1 MREVTDGTD
10 VRDDDEGTERFVNGT
25 GAGGGT
31 AAAGQGTF
39 DSAVREHTA
48 PETAP
53 DSAAPATTGSRGA
66 GFAAGSQVLVRDEQ
80 WLVKKVDP
88 TTYDGWMVEV
98 TGVSSLV
105 RGMDAVFYEKLDHIE
120 PLDPDKTRLVPDS
133 SPNHRKARLYLEAVI
148 RKTALPQTEHGL
160 ALVGNF
166 LMDEQTH
173 QLRPAQLALSMENPQ
188 PRVLVADVVGLGKT
202 LEIGILLAELI
213 RRGRGERILVVTPA
227 HVLEQFQ
234 RELWTRFSI
243 PLVRLDSTGIQRIQQ
258 DIPAG
263 RNPFAYFKRAIISVD
278 TLKSDVYAHH
288 LENTDWDAV
297 VIDESH
303 NLVNRGTKN
312 NELARLLARRSD
324 AFVLASATP
333 HNGDAES
340 FAELI
345 GMLDEAAIADPTSY
359 DVKDLGHL
367 YIRRTKTDREV
378 RDSLKGAWADRGP
391 SRPVITKATDREQA
405 VLEELAARW
414 IPRDSAAS
422 SVCVDSMVAY
432 NLLKAF
438 LSSHR
443 AFQHSVAA
451 RTATLA
457 KPLKG
462 RKGQDP
468 AQLEAARR
476 IEREAIVDLAR
487 LADELGDVD
496 SSKLEALVEVLKEI
510 GVGPGSDTRVVV
522 FSERIP
528 TLKWLAETVPARLG
542 FPRATQLDQAEKKSE
557 SWKAYGGVV
566 EVMHGDSTGEEEQQ
580 RIVEEF
586 GLGTAPVRLL
596 FTGDVASEGVN
607 LHQQCH
613 QLIHYDLPWSLIRIE
628 QRNGRIDRYGQ
639 KHKPQFR
646 AMVLTSDTEW
656 RTDDATGEPLPLDD
670 RLVGAKLLAREEEAH
685 RIEGTAEAVTGI
697 YRAKEEEDRL
707 TRDLIA
713 GRTVEESIKRSA
725 GAGGG
730 AKAML
735 ARAMGNVGAKKP
747 TDDVPRATVPSLFG
761 TPGGAP
767 ATAGYFDEALRQ
779 VCDPIS
785 PDIALKL
792 RREKDGTIAFRPPA
806 DLLYRLKALPKS
818 YLTEQQIMPT
828 ANTEARIRLTFDKGL
843 AAKRLEVAREES
855 GSQWPNVSYVS
866 DVHPVLDWV
875 TDKALAAL
883 RHDEAFVL
891 AFDPDRKKAGDIDPE
906 LPAALDGPVYLVQ
919 GSYSNKAGRPT
930 VVEWMAVAG
939 LPDAPRTYRMDD
951 AFLAACRVGPSM
963 PGRAVPVNLPAL
975 QRQVPAAVG
984 EARRFLEGR
993 EAEYGRRID
1002 AVLAPYEKRVTEW
1015 KQAALFTAEAR
1026 RSQKAKNDVNLTAD
1040 RRRTLIRSLRTSGA
1054 PLLRLLAVL
1063 EPLAATPAPP
1073 TAAPAEPAATDLPD
1087 AGETTAR

>member
-1 MREVTDGTD
+1 MRDIK
-10 VRDDDEGTERFVNGT
+10 DDEGTERFVS
-25 GAGGGT
+25 GAEVVGGVAT
-31 AAAGQGTF
+31 GQGTF
-39 DSAVREHTA
+39 DAVDREQPAPGASADASSGAVPRSQRPRFA
-48 PETAP
+48 P
-53 DSAAPATTGSRGA
+53 
-66 GFAAGSQVLVRDEQ
+66 GSQVRVRDEQ
-80 WLVKKVDP
+80 WLVKKVSD

-105 RGMDAVFYEKLDHIE
+105 RGMDAVFYERLDQIE
-120 PLDPDKTRLVPDS
+120 PLDPDRTRLVPDS

-160 ALVGNF
+160 ALIGNF
-166 LMDEQTH
+166 LMDQQTH

-188 PRVLVADVVGLGKT
+188 PRVLIADVVGLGKT

-288 LENTDWDAV
+288 LENTEWDAV

-303 NLVNRGTKN
+303 NLVNRNTKN
-312 NELARLLARRSD
+312 NSLARLLARRTD
-324 AFVLASATP
+324 ALVLASATP
-333 HNGDAES
+333 HNGDGES

-345 GMLDEAAIADPTSY
+345 GMLDEAAIADPSAY

-367 YIRRTKTDREV
+367 YIRRTKTDPEV

-391 SRPVITKATDREQA
+391 SRPVIAKAGTKEQA

-414 IPRDSAAS
+414 IPRDPAAS

-443 AFQHSVAA
+443 AFQDSVAT
-451 RTATLA
+451 RTKTLD

-468 AQLEAARR
+468 VQLEAARQ
-476 IEREAIVDLAR
+476 IERKAIVDLAR
-487 LADELGDVD
+487 LAGDLGDDD
-496 SSKLEALVEVLKEI
+496 SCKLEALVEALKEI

-522 FSERIP
+522 FSERVP

-542 FPRATQLDQAEKKSE
+542 FREVKELEPAERE
-557 SWKAYGGVV
+557 SRPWKAYGGAV
-566 EVMHGDSTGEEEQQ
+566 EVMHGDATGEDEQQ
-580 RIVEEF
+580 RIVENF
-586 GLGTAPVRLL
+586 GLRTAPVRLL

-639 KHKPQFR
+639 KEKPQFR
-646 AMVLTSDTEW
+646 AMVLTSDVKW
-656 RTDDATGEPLPLDD
+656 RTDDTTGESLPLDD

-713 GRTVEESIKRSA
+713 GRTVEESIKQSSV
-725 GAGGG
+725 GGG

-735 ARAMGNVGAKKP
+735 GRLMGNVGAKKP

-761 TPGGAP
+761 AVGSTS
-767 ATAGYFDEALRQ
+767 ATSDYFDEALRQ
-779 VCDPIS
+779 VCHPIS

-792 RREKDGTIAFRPPA
+792 RREQDGTIAFQPPS

-818 YLTEQQIMPT
+818 YLTEQEILPT
-828 ANTEARIRLTFDKGL
+828 AQREGRIRLTFDKGL
-843 AAKRLEVAREES
+843 AGKRLEVAREDS
-855 GSQWPNVSYVS
+855 KSQWPNVSYVS

-883 RHDEAFVL
+883 HHDEAFVI
-891 AFDPDRKKAGDIDPE
+891 AFDADAAKAAEIDPE
-906 LPAALDGPVYLVQ
+906 LPAALDGPVYLLQ
-919 GSYSNKAGRPT
+919 GIHSNKAGRPT

-939 LPDAPRTYRMDD
+939 LPDAPRVYRMDD
-951 AFLAACRVGPSM
+951 AFLAACRVGPTM
-963 PGRAVPVNLPAL
+963 PGRAAPVNRELL
-975 QRQVPAAVG
+975 QSWVPDAVA
-984 EARRFLEGR
+984 EARRFLESR
-993 EAEYGRRID
+993 ETEYTQQINT
-1002 AVLAPYEKRVTEW
+1002 VLAPYEKRVTEW
-1015 KQAALFTAEAR
+1015 KQAALFTPAAR
-1026 RSQKAKNDVNLTAD
+1026 RSQKAKNDVSLTAD

-1063 EPLAATPAPP
+1063 EPLAATPASP
-1073 TAAPAEPAATDLPD
+1073 TGAPAATALPD

>member
-1 MREVTDGTD
+1 MRD
-10 VRDDDEGTERFVNGT
+10 VRDDEGTERFVS
-25 GAGGGT
+25 GAGAVDGT
-31 AAAGQGTF
+31 TSMNQGTF
-39 DSAVREHTA
+39 DSVDGSMVRERTA
-48 PETAP
+48 PVAP
-53 DSAAPATTGSRGA
+53 SDAGPRSRRP
-66 GFAAGSQVLVRDEQ
+66 GFAPGSQVVVRDEQ
-80 WLVKKVDP
+80 WLVKKVAD
-88 TTYDGWMVEV
+88 TKYDGWMVEV
-98 TGVSSLV
+98 TGVSALV
-105 RGMDAVFYEKLDHIE
+105 RGMDAVFYDKLDHIE
-120 PLDPDKTRLVPDS
+120 PIDPDKTRLVADS

-166 LMDEQTH
+166 LMDQQTH
-173 QLRPAQLALSMENPQ
+173 QLRPAELALSKENPQ
-188 PRVLVADVVGLGKT
+188 PRVLIADVVGLGKT

-288 LENTDWDAV
+288 LENTEWDAV

-312 NELARLLARRSD
+312 NGLARLLARRSD

-345 GMLDEAAIADPTSY
+345 GMLDEAAIADSSSY

-378 RDSLKGAWADRGP
+378 RDSLKGEWADRGP
-391 SRPVITKATDREQA
+391 SCPVLAKATAKEEA

-414 IPRDSAAS
+414 IPRDPAAS

-443 AFQHSVAA
+443 AFQVSVAA
-451 RTATLA
+451 RTKTLE

-468 AQLEAARR
+468 AQLEAARQ
-476 IEREAIVDLAR
+476 IERKAIVDLAR
-487 LADELGDVD
+487 LANDLGDDD
-496 SSKLEALVEVLKEI
+496 SSKLEALIEVLKEI
-510 GVGPGSDTRVVV
+510 GVKPGSDTRVVV

-528 TLKWLAETVPARLG
+528 TLKWLAETVPERLG
-542 FPRATQLDQAEKKSE
+542 FPRTTKLEQAEEDSKP
-557 SWKAYGGVV
+557 WKAYGGVV
-566 EVMHGDSTGEEEQQ
+566 EVMHGDATGEEEQQ

-586 GLGTAPVRLL
+586 GLATKPVRLL

-607 LHQQCH
+607 LHQQCSE
-613 QLIHYDLPWSLIRIE
+613 LIHYDLPWSLIRIE

-639 KHKPQFR
+639 KKNPRFR
-646 AMVLTSDTEW
+646 ALVLTSDVEW

-697 YRAKEEEDRL
+697 YKAKDEEDRL

-713 GRTVEESIKRSA
+713 GRTVEESIKQSSST
-725 GAGGG
+725 AGGG
-730 AKAML
+730 VKAML
-735 ARAMGNVGAKKP
+735 AKAMGNVGAKKP

-761 TPGGAP
+761 TVGSTT
-767 ATAGYFDEALRQ
+767 ATSDYFDEALRQ
-779 VCDPIS
+779 VCHPIS

-792 RREKDGTIAFRPPA
+792 RREGDGTIAFQPPP
-806 DLLYRLKALPKS
+806 DLLHRLKALPKS
-818 YLTEQQIMPT
+818 YLTEQEILPT
-828 ANTEARIRLTFDKGL
+828 ANREARIRLTFDKGL
-843 AAKRLEVAREES
+843 AAQRLKVAREES
-855 GSQWPNVSYVS
+855 DSQWPNVSYVS

-891 AFDPDRKKAGDIDPE
+891 AFDPDLDKAADIDPE
-906 LPAALDGPVYLVQ
+906 LPAALAGPVYLLQ
-919 GSYSNKAGRPT
+919 GIYSNKAGRPT
-930 VVEWMAVAG
+930 VVEWMAVTG
-939 LPDAPRTYRMDD
+939 LPDAPRTYRMDN

-963 PGRAVPVNLPAL
+963 PGRAAPVNKDAL
-975 QRQVPAAVG
+975 QRWVPAAVG
-984 EARRFLEGR
+984 EARRFLAGR
-993 EAEYGRRID
+993 EAAYTQQIE
-1002 AVLAPYEKRVTEW
+1002 AVLAPFEKRVTEW

-1026 RSQKAKNDVNLTAD
+1026 RSQKKKNDVNLTAD

-1063 EPLAATPAPP
+1063 EPLAAIPVPP
-1073 TAAPAEPAATDLPD
+1073 TTGSAATDLPD

>member
-1 MREVTDGTD
+1 MQD
-10 VRDDDEGTERFVNGT
+10 VRDDEGTERFVSGV
-25 GAGGGT
+25 GAGDGT
-31 AAAGQGTF
+31 TVAGQGTF
-39 DSAVREHTA
+39 DSVDGSTLREPTVPDA
-48 PETAP
+48 PSDAGPRSRRPRFAP
-53 DSAAPATTGSRGA
+53 
-66 GFAAGSQVLVRDEQ
+66 GSQVVVRNEQ
-80 WLVKKVDP
+80 WLVKKVAD

-120 PLDPDKTRLVPDS
+120 PIDPDKTRLVPDA

-166 LMDEQTH
+166 LMDQQTH
-173 QLRPAQLALSMENPQ
+173 QLRPAELALSRDNPQ
-188 PRVLVADVVGLGKT
+188 PRVLIADVVGLGKT

-288 LENTDWDAV
+288 LENTEWDAV

-303 NLVNRGTKN
+303 NLVNRNTKN
-312 NELARLLARRSD
+312 NGLARLLARRSD

-333 HNGDAES
+333 HNGDGES

-345 GMLDEAAIADPTSY
+345 GMLDDAAIADSSSY
-359 DVKDLGHL
+359 DVKDLKHL

-378 RDSLKGAWADRGP
+378 RDSLKGEWADRGP
-391 SRPVITKATDREQA
+391 SKPVFAEATEREEA
-405 VLEELAARW
+405 VLAELAARW
-414 IPRDSAAS
+414 IPRDPAAS

-443 AFQHSVAA
+443 AFQVSVAA
-451 RTATLA
+451 RTKTLE

-468 AQLEAARR
+468 AQLEAARQ
-476 IEREAIVDLAR
+476 IERKAIVDLAR
-487 LADELGDVD
+487 LADDLGDDD
-496 SSKLEALVEVLKEI
+496 SSKLDALVKVLKDI
-510 GVGPGSDTRVVV
+510 GVGPGSDARVVV

-542 FPRATQLDQAEKKSE
+542 FPRVKQSDQGEKE
-557 SWKAYGGVV
+557 SKPWKAYGGVV
-566 EVMHGDSTGEEEQQ
+566 EVMHGDATGEQEQQ

-586 GLGTAPVRLL
+586 GLATKPVRLL

-613 QLIHYDLPWSLIRIE
+613 ELIHYDLPWSLIRIE

-639 KHKPQFR
+639 KKNPRFR
-646 AMVLTSDTEW
+646 ALVLTSDVEW
-656 RTDDATGEPLPLDD
+656 RTDNATGEPLPLDD

-697 YRAKEEEDRL
+697 YKAKEEEDRL

-713 GRTVEESIKRSA
+713 GRTVEESIEQSSSTS
-725 GAGGG
+725 GGG

-747 TDDVPRATVPSLFG
+747 TDDVPRATVPGLFG
-761 TPGGAP
+761 TVGS
-767 ATAGYFDEALRQ
+767 ATATSDYFDEALRH
-779 VCDPIS
+779 VCHPIS

-792 RREKDGTIAFRPPA
+792 RREGDGTLAFQPPP
-806 DLLYRLKALPKS
+806 DLLHRLKALPKS
-818 YLTEQQIMPT
+818 YLTEQEILPT
-828 ANTEARIRLTFDKGL
+828 ANKEARIRLTFDKGL
-843 AAKRLEVAREES
+843 AGKRLKVAREES
-855 GSQWPNVSYVS
+855 DSQWPNVSYVS

-891 AFDPDRKKAGDIDPE
+891 AFDPDLDKAADIDPE
-906 LPAALDGPVYLVQ
+906 LPAALDGPVYLLQ
-919 GSYSNKAGRPT
+919 GIYSNKAGRPT

-939 LPDAPRTYRMDD
+939 LPDAPRTYRMDN

-963 PGRAVPVNLPAL
+963 PGRAAPVNKDAL
-975 QRQVPAAVG
+975 QRWVPSAVA
-984 EARRFLEGR
+984 EARRFVEGR
-993 EAEYGRRID
+993 EAEYAQQIE
-1002 AVLAPYEKRVTEW
+1002 AVLAPFEKRVTEW

-1026 RSQKAKNDVNLTAD
+1026 RSQKKKNDVNLTAD

-1063 EPLAATPAPP
+1063 EPLAATPVPP
-1073 TAAPAEPAATDLPD
+1073 TAGSAATDLPD
-1087 AGETTAR
+1087 AGEATAR